1 MVSGRW
7 RRKQSSPYV
16 FWCCAIVAAGVS
28 LVVAFMISLNV
39 KLRPILLEM
48 ALTQTSN
55 CITEAI
61 NQAVAEQAVAYS
73 DLITFEYSS
82 TGDIVAMVSN
92 MSQSNL
98 LRAELL
104 NVALATLDG
113 METLEVGVPL
123 GTIFDVDLFS
133 GLGPD
138 VDVRILYTGTASAQ
152 FENYFFD
159 AGINQTCHQI
169 FFTVDADL
177 TVLLPGQRYNTNV
190 RTKVCVAE
198 TVIIGKIPETYLHF
212 GEQ

>member
-7 RRKQSSPYV
+7 RRKQASPYV

-28 LVVAFMISLNV
+28 LVVVFMISLNV

-61 NQAVAEQAVAYS
+61 NQAVAEQSVAYS

-82 TGDIVAMVSN
+82 TGDIVAMISN

-104 NVALATLDG
+104 DVALAALDG

-138 VDVRILYTGTASAQ
+138 VDVRVLYTGTASAQ

>member
-7 RRKQSSPYV
+7 RRKQANSYI
-16 FWCCAIVAAGVS
+16 FWCCAIAAAGVS
-28 LVVAFMISLNV
+28 LVVVFVISLNV

-73 DLITFEYSS
+73 DLISFEYSS

-104 NVALATLDG
+104 NVALAAVDG

-133 GLGPD
+133 GLGPN
-138 VDVRILYTGTASAQ
+138 VEVRILYTGTASAQ
-152 FENYFFD
+152 FENHFFD

-169 FFTVDADL
+169 FFHVDADL

-190 RTKVCVAE
+190 STKVCVAE

-212 GEQ
+212 GAQ